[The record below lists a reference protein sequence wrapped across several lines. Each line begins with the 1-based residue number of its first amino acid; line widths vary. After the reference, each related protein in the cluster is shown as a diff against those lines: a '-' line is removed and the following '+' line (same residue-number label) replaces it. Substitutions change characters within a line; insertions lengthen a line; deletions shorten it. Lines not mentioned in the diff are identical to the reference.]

1 MTKSDGRITIVSSRT
16 FVPAEQNGG
25 ADRRRLGLRVFD
37 LRVDHVGL
45 R

>member
-1 MTKSDGRITIVSSRT
+1 VSSRT